1 MNIWVYLTGNIIT
14 AVTMIVTLAFAMGRL
29 SQILTTLSEQVRQ
42 SQVDLE
48 KHQQQDQMEFD
59 QVNKS
64 LLAIAMHLHPSSD
77 TGKENF

>member
-1 MNIWVYLTGNIIT
+1 MNIWIYLTGNIIT

-48 KHQQQDQMEFD
+48 KHQQQDQQAFD

-64 LLAIAMHLHPSSD
+64 LLAIAMNLRSD
-77 TGKENF
+77 TGKETP